1 MPLAILAAANAA
13 VKAIQQGCDLY
24 KEYKGTVLEAKQ
36 TFDSALGIAKE
47 VSGASRG
54 FWSFLKGKLF
64 SIEKEKPPEGIK
76 DGIKQAAIQ
85 EKKATKKASL
95 PKDELSITLGIVAQ
109 LKVFFTCMTMLKQ
122 KLAEAETNSL
132 DAKSDAEL
140 LSSSVDIEYAMTE
153 VAKLQ
158 KQIRETMVYQIGGD
172 LGDLYTK
179 VVKRVGIIQEQ
190 QEAARLVALRKKKE
204 EQWLQNKQTASRHRR
219 MAIAAIAALVVAET
233 WGLMAAMMIASI

>member
-24 KEYKGTVLEAKQ
+24 KEYKGTVLEAKK
-36 TFDSALGIAKE
+36 TLDTAVGIAKE

-64 SIEKEKPPEGIK
+64 GEEPT
-76 DGIKQAAIQ
+76 DVKQCVQVETKAP
-85 EKKATKKASL
+85 EKKVKKA
-95 PKDELSITLGIVAQ
+95 PIDQDELSITLDIIAQ
-109 LKVFFTCMTMLKQ
+109 LKVFFTCMSQLKQ
-122 KLAEAETNSL
+122 KLADAEEHSL

-190 QEAARLVALRKKKE
+190 QETARLVALRKKKE
-204 EQWLQNKQTASRHRR
+204 EQWLRNKRAAKRHRR

-233 WGLMAAMMIASI
+233 WGLMAAIVIANT

>member
-24 KEYKGTVLEAKQ
+24 KEYKGTVLEAKK
-36 TFDSALGIAKE
+36 TLDTAVGIAKE

-64 SIEKEKPPEGIK
+64 GEERPPPPAVVVQEVV
-76 DGIKQAAIQ
+76 Q
-85 EKKATKKASL
+85 EKKAVKKA
-95 PKDELSITLGIVAQ
+95 PIAQDELSITLDIIAQ
-109 LKVFFTCMTMLKQ
+109 LKIFFSCMSQLKQ
-122 KLAEAETNSL
+122 KLADAELHSL

-204 EQWLQNKQTASRHRR
+204 EQWLRDKRAAKRHKR
-219 MAIAAIAALVVAET
+219 MAIAAIAILVVAET
-233 WGLMAAMMIASI
+233 WGLMAAIVIANT

>member
-24 KEYKGTVLEAKQ
+24 KEYKGTVLEAKK
-36 TFDSALGIAKE
+36 TLDTAVGIAKE

-64 SIEKEKPPEGIK
+64 GDEEPKPVI
-76 DGIKQAAIQ
+76 AVVQ
-85 EKKATKKASL
+85 EAVSDKKPVKKAVIQQ
-95 PKDELSITLGIVAQ
+95 DELSITLDIIAQ
-109 LKVFFTCMTMLKQ
+109 LKIFFSCMSQLKQ
-122 KLAEAETNSL
+122 KLADAELQSL

-204 EQWLQNKQTASRHRR
+204 ENQRREKLAAKRHKRI
-219 MAIAAIAALVVAET
+219 AIAAITALIVAET
-233 WGLMAAMMIASI
+233 WGLMAAIVIANT

>member
-24 KEYKGTVLEAKQ
+24 KEYKGTVLEAKK
-36 TFDSALGIAKE
+36 TLDTAVGIAKE

-64 SIEKEKPPEGIK
+64 GEEPP
-76 DGIKQAAIQ
+76 DVKQCVQVETKAP
-85 EKKATKKASL
+85 EKKVKKA
-95 PKDELSITLGIVAQ
+95 PIDQDELSITLDIIAQ
-109 LKVFFTCMTMLKQ
+109 LKVFFTCMSQLKQ
-122 KLAEAETNSL
+122 KLADAEEHSL

-204 EQWLQNKQTASRHRR
+204 EQWLRNKRAAKRHRR

-233 WGLMAAMMIASI
+233 WGLMAAIVIANT

>member
-24 KEYKGTVLEAKQ
+24 KEYKGTVLEAKK
-36 TFDSALGIAKE
+36 TIDTAVGIAKE
-47 VSGASRG
+47 VSGASKG

-64 SIEKEKPPEGIK
+64 GEEEEKPP
-76 DGIKQAAIQ
+76 DVIKQEVVS
-85 EKKATKKASL
+85 EKKASKKAA
-95 PKDELSITLGIVAQ
+95 PIAQDELSITLDIIAQ
-109 LKVFFTCMTMLKQ
+109 LKIFFTCMTQLKQ
-122 KLAEAETNSL
+122 KVADAELHSL

-204 EQWLQNKQTASRHRR
+204 EQWLRNKRAAKRHKR
-219 MAIAAIAALVVAET
+219 MAIAAIAVLVVAET
-233 WGLMAAMMIASI
+233 WGLMAAIVIANT

>member
-24 KEYKGTVLEAKQ
+24 KEYKGTVLEAKK
-36 TFDSALGIAKE
+36 TLDTAVGIAKE

-54 FWSFLKGKLF
+54 FWSFLKGKF
-64 SIEKEKPPEGIK
+64 FKEEPPSVQIETKAP
-76 DGIKQAAIQ
+76 
-85 EKKATKKASL
+85 EKKTKKT
-95 PKDELSITLGIVAQ
+95 PIERDELSITLDIIAQ
-109 LKVFFTCMTMLKQ
+109 LKVFFSCMTQLKQ
-122 KLAEAETNSL
+122 KLADAELHSL
-132 DAKSDAEL
+132 DAKSDADL

-204 EQWLQNKQTASRHRR
+204 ELWLRNKQAAKRHRR

-233 WGLMAAMMIASI
+233 WGLMAAIVIANT

>member
-13 VKAIQQGCDLY
+13 VKAIQQGCELY
-24 KEYKGTVLEAKQ
+24 QEYKGTVLQAKK
-36 TFDSALGIAKE
+36 TLDTAVGIAKE

-54 FWSFLKGKLF
+54 FWGFLKGKF
-64 SIEKEKPPEGIK
+64 FGEEKPVIQVEAKPPE
-76 DGIKQAAIQ
+76 
-85 EKKATKKASL
+85 KKAKKV
-95 PKDELSITLGIVAQ
+95 PIDRDELSITLDIIAQ
-109 LKVFFTCMTMLKQ
+109 LKVFFSCMTQLKQ
-122 KLAEAETNSL
+122 KLADAELHSL
-132 DAKSDAEL
+132 DAKSDADL

-204 EQWLQNKQTASRHRR
+204 EEAIKAQQTAKRHKRL
-219 MAIAAIAALVVAET
+219 AIAAIVILITAET
-233 WGLMAAMMIASI
+233 WGLMAAIVIANT

>member
-1 MPLAILAAANAA
+1 MPLTILAAANAA
-13 VKAIQQGCDLY
+13 VKAIQQGCELY
-24 KEYKGTVLEAKQ
+24 QEYKGTVLEAKK
-36 TFDSALGIAKE
+36 TLDTAVGIAKE

-64 SIEKEKPPEGIK
+64 GEEPPNVIEEKIVPEK
-76 DGIKQAAIQ
+76 AII
-85 EKKATKKASL
+85 KKAA
-95 PKDELSITLGIVAQ
+95 PIVKDELTITLDIIAQ
-109 LKVFFTCMTMLKQ
+109 LKIFFTCMSQLKQ
-122 KLAEAETNSL
+122 KLADAELHSL

-153 VAKLQ
+153 IAKLQ

-204 EQWLQNKQTASRHRR
+204 ENKRKEQREAKRHKRL
-219 MAIAAIAALVVAET
+219 AIAAITILIVAET
-233 WGLMAAMMIASI
+233 WGLMAAIVIANT

>member
-24 KEYKGTVLEAKQ
+24 KEYKGTVLEAKK
-36 TFDSALGIAKE
+36 TLDTAVGIAKE

-54 FWSFLKGKLF
+54 FWSFLKGRLF
-64 SIEKEKPPEGIK
+64 GEEPT
-76 DGIKQAAIQ
+76 DVKQCVQVETKAP
-85 EKKATKKASL
+85 EKKAKKAA
-95 PKDELSITLGIVAQ
+95 PTQDELSITLDIIAQ
-109 LKVFFTCMTMLKQ
+109 LKIFFTCMTQLKQ
-122 KLAEAETNSL
+122 KLADAELHSL

-204 EQWLQNKQTASRHRR
+204 ELWLRNKQAAKRHRR

-233 WGLMAAMMIASI
+233 WGLMAAIVIANT

>member
-24 KEYKGTVLEAKQ
+24 KEYKGTVLEAKK
-36 TFDSALGIAKE
+36 TLDTAVGIAKE

-64 SIEKEKPPEGIK
+64 GEEEAVVVKQETRPEPK
-76 DGIKQAAIQ
+76 K
-85 EKKATKKASL
+85 KKA
-95 PKDELSITLGIVAQ
+95 PIERDELSITLDIIAQ
-109 LKVFFTCMTMLKQ
+109 LKVFFSCMTQLKQ
-122 KLAEAETNSL
+122 KLADAELHSL
-132 DAKSDAEL
+132 DAKSDSEL

-190 QEAARLVALRKKKE
+190 QEAARLVELRKKKE
-204 EQWLQNKQTASRHRR
+204 EQELRQRLEAKRHKR
-219 MAIAAIAALVVAET
+219 MAIAAIIILIVAET
-233 WGLMAAMMIASI
+233 WGLMAAIVIANT

>member
-24 KEYKGTVLEAKQ
+24 KEYKGTVLEAKK
-36 TFDSALGIAKE
+36 TIDSALGIAKE

-64 SIEKEKPPEGIK
+64 GEEPP
-76 DGIKQAAIQ
+76 DVIKQEIVQ
-85 EKKATKKASL
+85 EKKASKKAAPISQ
-95 PKDELSITLGIVAQ
+95 DELSITLDIIAQ
-109 LKVFFTCMTMLKQ
+109 LKIFFTCMTQLKQ
-122 KLAEAETNSL
+122 KLADAELHSL

-204 EQWLQNKQTASRHRR
+204 EQWLRNKRAAKRHKRL
-219 MAIAAIAALVVAET
+219 AIAAIAALVVAET
-233 WGLMAAMMIASI
+233 WGLMAAIVIANT

>member
-24 KEYKGTVLEAKQ
+24 KEYKGTVLEAKK
-36 TFDSALGIAKE
+36 TLDTAVGIAKE

-54 FWSFLKGKLF
+54 LWSFLKGKLF
-64 SIEKEKPPEGIK
+64 GEEEAVVVKQEARPEQK
-76 DGIKQAAIQ
+76 K
-85 EKKATKKASL
+85 KKA
-95 PKDELSITLGIVAQ
+95 PIEQDELSITLDIIAQ
-109 LKVFFTCMTMLKQ
+109 LKVFFSCMTQLKQ
-122 KLAEAETNSL
+122 KLADAELHSL
-132 DAKSDAEL
+132 DAKSDSEL

-190 QEAARLVALRKKKE
+190 QEAARLVELRKKKE
-204 EQWLQNKQTASRHRR
+204 EQELRQQLEAKRHKR
-219 MAIAAIAALVVAET
+219 MAIAAIIILIVAET
-233 WGLMAAMMIASI
+233 WGLMAAIVIANT

>member
-24 KEYKGTVLEAKQ
+24 KEYKGTVLEAKK
-36 TFDSALGIAKE
+36 TLDSALGIAKE

-54 FWSFLKGKLF
+54 FWSFLKGKLLG
-64 SIEKEKPPEGIK
+64 EEEPKPP
-76 DGIKQAAIQ
+76 DVPKQAVLEAKKPA
-85 EKKATKKASL
+85 KKAYVQQ
-95 PKDELSITLGIVAQ
+95 DELSITLDIISQ
-109 LKVFFTCMTMLKQ
+109 LKVFFSCMAQLKQ
-122 KLAEAETNSL
+122 KLAEAELHSL
-132 DAKSDAEL
+132 DAKSDDEL

-190 QEAARLVALRKKKE
+190 QETARLVALRKKKE
-204 EQWLQNKQTASRHRR
+204 EQWLRDRQAAKRHKR
-219 MAIAAIAALVVAET
+219 MAIAAIVALVVAET
-233 WGLMAAMMIASI
+233 WGLMAVIVIANT

>member
-13 VKAIQQGCDLY
+13 VKAIQQGCELY
-24 KEYKGTVLEAKQ
+24 QEYKGTVLEAKK
-36 TFDSALGIAKE
+36 TLDTAVGIAKE
-47 VSGASRG
+47 VSGASMG
-54 FWSFLKGKLF
+54 FWGFLKDKLF
-64 SIEKEKPPEGIK
+64 GSEKPPNVI
-76 DGIKQAAIQ
+76 QTQVVQ
-85 EKKATKKASL
+85 EKAVVKKAA
-95 PKDELSITLGIVAQ
+95 PITQDELSITLDIIAQ
-109 LKVFFTCMTMLKQ
+109 LKIFFTCMSQLKQ
-122 KLAEAETNSL
+122 KLADAELHSL

-153 VAKLQ
+153 IAKLQ

-204 EQWLQNKQTASRHRR
+204 ENKRKQQQEAKRHKRL
-219 MAIAAIAALVVAET
+219 AIAAITILIVAET
-233 WGLMAAMMIASI
+233 WGLMAAIVIANT

>member
-24 KEYKGTVLEAKQ
+24 KEYKGTVLEAKK
-36 TFDSALGIAKE
+36 TLDTAVGIAKE
-47 VSGASRG
+47 VSGVSRG

-64 SIEKEKPPEGIK
+64 GEERPPPPAVVVQEVV
-76 DGIKQAAIQ
+76 Q
-85 EKKATKKASL
+85 EKKAVKKA
-95 PKDELSITLGIVAQ
+95 PIAQDELSITLDIIAQ
-109 LKVFFTCMTMLKQ
+109 LKIFFSCMSQLKQ
-122 KLAEAETNSL
+122 KLADAELHSL

-204 EQWLQNKQTASRHRR
+204 EQWLRDKRAAKRHKR
-219 MAIAAIAALVVAET
+219 MAIAAIAILVVAET
-233 WGLMAAMMIASI
+233 WGLMAAIVIANT

>member
-13 VKAIQQGCDLY
+13 VKAIQQGCELY
-24 KEYKGTVLEAKQ
+24 QEYKGTVLEAKK
-36 TFDSALGIAKE
+36 TLDTAVGIAKE

-54 FWSFLKGKLF
+54 FWSFLKGKF
-64 SIEKEKPPEGIK
+64 FGEEEAVVVKQETRPEPKKKKPPIE
-76 DGIKQAAIQ
+76 Q
-85 EKKATKKASL
+85 
-95 PKDELSITLGIVAQ
+95 DELSITLDIIAQ
-109 LKVFFTCMTMLKQ
+109 LKVFFSCMTQLKQ
-122 KLAEAETNSL
+122 KLADAELHSL

-190 QEAARLVALRKKKE
+190 QEAARLTALRKKKE
-204 EQWLQNKQTASRHRR
+204 EQALKQQLEAKRHKR
-219 MAIAAIAALVVAET
+219 MAIAAIIILIVAET
-233 WGLMAAMMIASI
+233 WGLMAAIVIANT

>member
-24 KEYKGTVLEAKQ
+24 KEYKGTVLEAKK
-36 TFDSALGIAKE
+36 TLDTAVGIAKE

-64 SIEKEKPPEGIK
+64 GEEESKPPDKKIEAVVEAK
-76 DGIKQAAIQ
+76 KPA
-85 EKKATKKASL
+85 KKAYVQQ
-95 PKDELSITLGIVAQ
+95 DELSITLDIIAQ
-109 LKVFFTCMTMLKQ
+109 LKVFFTCMSQLKQ
-122 KLAEAETNSL
+122 KLADAEEHSL

-204 EQWLQNKQTASRHRR
+204 EQWLRNKRAAKRHRR

-233 WGLMAAMMIASI
+233 WGLMAAIVIANT

>member
-24 KEYKGTVLEAKQ
+24 KEYKGTVLEAKK

-64 SIEKEKPPEGIK
+64 GEEPPDIPIQVVEVKKP
-76 DGIKQAAIQ
+76 A
-85 EKKATKKASL
+85 KKAYVER
-95 PKDELSITLGIVAQ
+95 DELSITLDIIAQ
-109 LKVFFTCMTMLKQ
+109 LKVFFSCMAQLKQ
-122 KLAEAETNSL
+122 KLADAETHSL
-132 DAKSDAEL
+132 SAKTDDEL
-140 LSSSVDIEYAMTE
+140 LNSSVDIEYAMTE

-158 KQIRETMVYQIGGD
+158 RQIRETMVYQIGGD

-190 QEAARLVALRKKKE
+190 QETAQLVALRKKKD
-204 EQWLQNKQTASRHRR
+204 EQWLRDKQAAKRHRR
-219 MAIAAIAALVVAET
+219 MAIAAIVTLVVAET
-233 WGLMAAMMIASI
+233 WGLMTVIVITSS

>member
-24 KEYKGTVLEAKQ
+24 KEYKGTVLEAKK
-36 TFDSALGIAKE
+36 TLDTAVGIAKE

-54 FWSFLKGKLF
+54 FWSFLKGKF
-64 SIEKEKPPEGIK
+64 FGGGEAKEAVVVKQEARPETKKKKPPIE
-76 DGIKQAAIQ
+76 Q
-85 EKKATKKASL
+85 
-95 PKDELSITLGIVAQ
+95 DELSITLDIIAQ
-109 LKVFFTCMTMLKQ
+109 LKVFFSCMTQLKQ
-122 KLAEAETNSL
+122 KLADAELHSL
-132 DAKSDAEL
+132 DAKSDSEL

-190 QEAARLVALRKKKE
+190 QETARLTALRKKKE
-204 EQWLQNKQTASRHRR
+204 ENKLKEQRAAKRHKR
-219 MAIAAIAALVVAET
+219 MAIAAITILIVAET
-233 WGLMAAMMIASI
+233 WGLMAAIVIANT

>member
-24 KEYKGTVLEAKQ
+24 KEYKGTVLEAKK
-36 TFDSALGIAKE
+36 TFDTAVGIAKE

-64 SIEKEKPPEGIK
+64 GEEEEKPPNV
-76 DGIKQAAIQ
+76 IKQEIVQ
-85 EKKATKKASL
+85 EKKAVKKAA
-95 PKDELSITLGIVAQ
+95 PTQDELSITLDIIAQ
-109 LKVFFTCMTMLKQ
+109 LKVFFTCMTQLKQ
-122 KLAEAETNSL
+122 KLAEAELNSL

-179 VVKRVGIIQEQ
+179 VVHRVGIIQEQ

-204 EQWLQNKQTASRHRR
+204 EQWLRNKRAAKRHKRL
-219 MAIAAIAALVVAET
+219 AIAAIAALVVAET
-233 WGLMAAMMIASI
+233 WGLTAAIVIAST

>member
-24 KEYKGTVLEAKQ
+24 KEYKGTVLEAKK
-36 TFDSALGIAKE
+36 TLDTAVGIAKE
-47 VSGASRG
+47 VSGASNSL
-54 FWSFLKGKLF
+54 WSFLKDKLF
-64 SIEKEKPPEGIK
+64 GSEKPPNVI
-76 DGIKQAAIQ
+76 QAPVVP
-85 EKKATKKASL
+85 EKTVVKKAAPITQ
-95 PKDELSITLGIVAQ
+95 DELSITLDIIAQ
-109 LKVFFTCMTMLKQ
+109 LKIFFTCMTQLKQ
-122 KLAEAETNSL
+122 KLADAELHSL

-190 QEAARLVALRKKKE
+190 QEAARLVALRKRKE
-204 EQWLQNKQTASRHRR
+204 ENRLREQRAAKRHKRL
-219 MAIAAIAALVVAET
+219 AIAAITILIVAET
-233 WGLMAAMMIASI
+233 WGLMAAIMIANT